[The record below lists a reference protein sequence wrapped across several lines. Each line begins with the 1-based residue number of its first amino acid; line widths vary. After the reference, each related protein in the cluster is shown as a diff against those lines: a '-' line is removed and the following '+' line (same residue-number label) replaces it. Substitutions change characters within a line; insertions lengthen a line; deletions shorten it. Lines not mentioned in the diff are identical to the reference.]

1 MANSYKLADGVTL
14 TLHEMKT
21 TLEVS
26 TQGGGQ
32 EFITL
37 DTLALFKL
45 LRNADVDNHLEG
57 TLKVQAAKMETD
69 LAAIHNLLD

>member
-32 EFITL
+32 EFIDL
-37 DTLALFKL
+37 DTLALLKL
-45 LRNADVDNHLEG
+45 LRNTDVDNHLEG

-69 LAAIHNLLD
+69 LAAIQNLLN